1 MAMYTVTIS
10 SAGSPDVVS
19 LTDGSTF
26 ATLAVSAGR
35 GPKGDGF
42 TGGSYE
48 ATTGVVTF
56 TSNDGLGFS
65 TGDLRGDLSEPGPIG
80 DVTPNMGAFTSFST
94 TGNAVIG
101 GDLTVQGTTTTVD
114 STTVAVAD
122 KNIELAKDATTSAEA
137 DGGGITL
144 VGAGATITY
153 SSANDIWGL
162 NKGLNVSGDVT
173 LSGTVDGRDVSA
185 DGSKLDGIEANATA
199 DQTAAEIKTAY
210 ESNADTNAFTDA
222 EQSKL
227 LGIEANADAT
237 DTANVTAAGALMDSE
252 LTDEA
257 AVKALNQGVATTDS
271 PSFSGVTATEGTFSR
286 LNIGADLEWNASTD
300 SYTANSTPTT
310 VTKVHQGMKRC
321 VLNDDGSVNYY
332 LDPTDSTKKLDGAAA
347 NIDGTDGNVMVE
359 IPKFYFRQVRDG
371 NSLIWQVSDVPLA
384 GYQLH
389 PAFFKNGEIVDFR
402 YMGAYDACVYD
413 DSAGT
418 YIAGLNLDDN
428 TGNIDTAVDKLAS
441 VSGVYPM
448 VGVTRPECRSLAA
461 NNGSGWRQQDFWLTS
476 AVQMLYLVEYGDFNS
491 QANLGD
497 GNTNGGYVGSSA
509 DQNDSPHT
517 IAGASNSWGN
527 AATDGSQPSAGAK
540 PGTAYMSYRGIENFF
555 GNCRSWVDG
564 VNIGSGVQ
572 GDWHVSNTDTD
583 FADSTTT
590 NYEFLVNSMP
600 SDGYVTDIADVTGAF
615 IPSST
620 GGSSS
625 TFLSDFFSDDN
636 GNTNRVALFGGDANN
651 GAPVGAFFWAVS
663 TSSGGAARAV
673 GARLAY

>member
-1 MAMYTVTIS
+1 MATFNDGEQRS
-10 SAGSPDVVS
+10 SIRTKINASITKTDAMDQGVATTDDVE
-19 LTDGSTF
+19 F
-26 ATLAVSAGR
+26 ASVNGR
-35 GPKGDGF
+35 G
-42 TGGSYE
+42 
-48 ATTGVVTF
+48 
-56 TSNDGLGFS
+56 
-65 TGDLRGDLSEPGPIG
+65 
-80 DVTPNMGAFTSFST
+80 
-94 TGNAVIG
+94 
-101 GDLTVQGTTTTVD
+101 
-114 STTVAVAD
+114 VA
-122 KNIELAKDATTSAEA
+122 
-137 DGGGITL
+137 
-144 VGAGATITY
+144 
-153 SSANDIWGL
+153 
-162 NKGLNVSGDVT
+162 
-173 LSGTVDGRDVSA
+173 A
-185 DGSKLDGIEANATA
+185 DGSKLDGIEAGATA
-199 DQTAAEIKTAY
+199 DQTAGEIKTAY

-222 EQSKL
+222 QLSKL
-227 LGIEANADAT
+227 DGIETNADVT

-252 LTDEA
+252 LTDIA
-257 AVKALNQGVATTDS
+257 AVKGLDQGVATTDS
-271 PSFSGVTATEGTFSR
+271 PSFSGVTATEATFSR
-286 LNIGADLEWNASTD
+286 LNVGADLEWNSSTD
-300 SYTANSTPTT
+300 SYTANTTPDT

-332 LDPTDSTKKLDGAAA
+332 LDPTDSTKKLDGTSA

-441 VSGVYPM
+441 VSGVYPI
-448 VGVTRPECRSLAA
+448 VGVTRHECRSLAA
-461 NNGSGWRQQDFWLTS
+461 NNGAGWRQQDFWLTS
-476 AVQMLYLVEYGDFNS
+476 AVQILYLVEYGDFNS

-555 GNCRSWVDG
+555 GNCWSWVDG

-625 TFLSDFFSDDN
+625 TFLSDYFFDDN
-636 GNTNRVALFGGDANN
+636 GNTNRVAPFGGNAGT
-651 GAPVGAFFWAVS
+651 GASAGAFAWLVFF
-663 TSSGGAARAV
+663 SSGFATRSV

>member
-1 MAMYTVTIS
+1 MADEQTTNYSFTKPEVGASEDEWGGKLNDNWDSVDGVLGGDTPVDGIDINGGTI
-10 SAGSPDVVS
+10 
-19 LTDGSTF
+19 DGT
-26 ATLAVSAGR
+26 
-35 GPKGDGF
+35 
-42 TGGSYE
+42 
-48 ATTGVVTF
+48 
-56 TSNDGLGFS
+56 
-65 TGDLRGDLSEPGPIG
+65 
-80 DVTPNMGAFTSFST
+80 
-94 TGNAVIG
+94 VIG
-101 GDLTVQGTTTTVD
+101 GTTPAAISGTT
-114 STTVAVAD
+114 
-122 KNIELAKDATTSAEA
+122 
-137 DGGGITL
+137 
-144 VGAGATITY
+144 
-153 SSANDIWGL
+153 
-162 NKGLNVSGDVT
+162 
-173 LSGTVDGRDVSA
+173 
-185 DGSKLDGIEANATA
+185 
-199 DQTAAEIKTAY
+199 
-210 ESNADTNAFTDA
+210 
-222 EQSKL
+222 
-227 LGIEANADAT
+227 
-237 DTANVTAAGALMDSE
+237 
-252 LTDEA
+252 
-257 AVKALNQGVATTDS
+257 
-271 PSFSGVTATEGTFSR
+271 VTATEGTFSR

-300 SYTANSTPTT
+300 SYTANSTPTS

-332 LDPTDSTKKLDGAAA
+332 LDPTDSTKKLDGTAA

-359 IPKFYFRQVRDG
+359 IPRFYFRQVRDG
-371 NSLIWQVSDVPLA
+371 STLIWQVSDVPLA

-448 VGVTRPECRSLAA
+448 VGVTRPQCRSLAA
-461 NNGSGWRQQDFWLTS
+461 NNGAGWRQQDFWLTS

-555 GNCRSWVDG
+555 GNCFNWVDG

-572 GDWHVSNTDTD
+572 GDWHASNNDTD

-600 SDGYVTDIADVTGAF
+600 SDGYATDIADVAGGF

-636 GNTNRVALFGGDANN
+636 GNTNRVAVF
-651 GAPVGAFFWAVS
+651 
-663 TSSGGAARAV
+663 GGAANDGALAGAFYWSVVNSSGAANRGS
-673 GARLAY
+673 GARLTR